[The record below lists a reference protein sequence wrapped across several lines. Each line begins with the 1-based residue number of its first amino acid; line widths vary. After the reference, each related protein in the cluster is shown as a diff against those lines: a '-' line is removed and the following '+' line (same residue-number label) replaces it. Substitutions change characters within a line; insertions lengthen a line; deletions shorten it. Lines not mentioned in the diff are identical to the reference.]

1 MLKLDPVTHDYII
14 ENFSY
19 AFVENDLVDVEQRLK
34 VKLFTNRCD
43 WFFDQT
49 YGIPYYDDV
58 FVVSPK
64 KDDIDDIFKIAIS
77 QERGVESI
85 THYESSFNP
94 STRKF
99 TINAKIK
106 KTGGGIIPISLSL

>member
-1 MLKLDPVTHDYII
+1 MLKLDPTTHDYII
-14 ENFSY
+14 DNFSY
-19 AFVENDLVDVEQRLK
+19 AFIDNDLTDLEQRLK
-34 VKLFTNRCD
+34 VKLLTNRGE

-58 FVVSPK
+58 FVVSPN

-85 THYESSFNP
+85 VFYDSSFNS
-94 STRKF
+94 STRRF

>member
-1 MLKLDPVTHDYII
+1 MLKLDPITHDYII

-19 AFVENDLVDVEQRLK
+19 VFLENDLEDLEQRLK
-34 VKLFTNRCD
+34 VKLLTNRGE

-64 KDDIDDIFKIAIS
+64 KDDIDDIFKIAIT

-85 THYESSFNP
+85 TSYTSSFNS
-94 STRKF
+94 STRRF
-99 TINAKIK
+99 NIDAKIK
-106 KTGGGIIPISLSL
+106 KTGGGVIPISLSL